1 MSDFEYR
8 EKGAKTGFYGF
19 IYVFYIVLF
28 ALSFF
33 GFLVLSDSFVEKQQ
47 QIVLN
52 QVEIQEYKKQ
62 VELLQAE
69 NRVARQGVEN
79 LKTLSGQELVARKQL
94 RMIYADE
101 KIIEWEEKDD

>member
-1 MSDFEYR
+1 MSEFEYR
-8 EKGAKTGFYGF
+8 EKGVKTGFCGF
-19 IYVFYIVLF
+19 VYVFYTVLF

-33 GFLVLSDSFVEKQQ
+33 GFLILSDSFVEKQQ

-52 QVEIQEYKKQ
+52 QAEIQEYKKQ
-62 VELLQAE
+62 VEHLQAE
-69 NRVARQGVEN
+69 NRIARQEVEN

-101 KIIEWEEKDD
+101 MIVEWEVKDD